1 MTISPSTT
9 EIFCQRC
16 GKSHSLS
23 DSTKRREFTSLS
35 YPRSTFASPKDIFD
49 ASEEMIFCPSC
60 FLEDRDRA
68 LDDFSL
74 YLKASDKRVDP
85 DGLDKEKASSED
97 ATVTFTP
104 PHL

>member
-1 MTISPSTT
+1 MTISPSAT

-16 GKSHSLS
+16 GKGHPLS
-23 DSTKRREFTSLS
+23 DTEKRREFTSLTF
-35 YPRSTFASPKDIFD
+35 PRSTYASPKDISD
-49 ASEEMIFCPSC
+49 AAEDMIFCPSC

-74 YLKASDKRVDP
+74 HLKAEDKRVDP

-97 ATVTFTP
+97 ADVTFTP
-104 PHL
+104 KHI